1 MIEYEKGRKSGCML
15 YIPHE
20 EEETEE
26 SMKKKLKVV
35 VESNRVHL
43 HGKHAEQLH
52 HPFSPIN
59 TTTSDS
65 FVVREESCVECDVKW
80 KWKFKILF
88 YFFCGW

>member
-1 MIEYEKGRKSGCML
+1 MFYI

-20 EEETEE
+20 EEEIEE

-65 FVVREESCVECDVKW
+65 FVV
-80 KWKFKILF
+80 
-88 YFFCGW
+88 